1 MKPQIF
7 PYNLIEEVSIKELH
21 TRFSTH
27 PRLSVFAQ
35 KGCVCVNCGKVGT
48 RLLKGVDRGGNHH
61 WDLYT
66 DDLLP
71 ITVDHIIP
79 KSLGGEN
86 HMDNYQ
92 PMCAPCNFRKGNGQS
107 NQSSSKT
114 PINRAD
120 FVKVD
125 TMDPNFMIG
134 KNIWKIRTLKTAKSI
149 GIVDFIATNPHTNR
163 LAAVVVKGDKHSY
176 YDIEKSLY
184 LEKIRSG
191 QSKGLKDSSETE
203 VYEFRAA

>member
-7 PYNLIEEVSIKELH
+7 PYNLIEEVSINELH

-48 RLLKGVDRGGNHH
+48 RLLKGVGRGGEEH

-66 DDLLP
+66 NDLLP

-92 PMCAPCNFRKGNGQS
+92 PMCAPCNFRKGNGKNHKKKQRS
-107 NQSSSKT
+107 NKPKIDLNQLK
-114 PINRAD
+114 
-120 FVKVD
+120 KV
-125 TMDPNFMIG
+125 
-134 KNIWKIRTLKTAKSI
+134 TLKNPDSLVGKTLWRIPKRKIAKVV
-149 GIVDFIATNPHTNR
+149 GVVEFITTNPHTNC
-163 LAAVVVKGDKHSY
+163 LSAVIVNGSKQSF
-176 YDIEKSLY
+176 YDLEKSLY
-184 LEKIRSG
+184 LQK
-191 QSKGLKDSSETE
+191 
-203 VYEFRAA
+203 